1 MKIIILVLLSLVI
14 FACENESPKH
24 TFEKVKQNSVEVTA
38 KQPYIPPAIGANESE
53 SFKRYFDEKERT
65 ALLKIKQDFEKG
77 MCEEQK
83 TNDLTNCYKR
93 HARTIQSDF
102 IQQIPIK
109 FTFPYESDYQLDKVE
124 VKAVLSSVWTD
135 KCGYKT
141 DTGTVNY
148 FCVDAGAKIMDYYKE
163 VAQESDYIGNYAESY
178 IKYKTLT
185 ESQTSSLLMSS
196 GENLDFEN
204 FDHQLFYA
212 ILHLTWNEENKALKK
227 MK

>member
-1 MKIIILVLLSLVI
+1 MRTIILTLLMVII
-14 FACENESPKH
+14 FACKNEPINNISEQAEQKN
-24 TFEKVKQNSVEVTA
+24 KVEMTA
-38 KQPYIPPAIGANESE
+38 EQPYIPPATGADESE
-53 SFKRYFDEKERT
+53 SLKRHFDEKEREV
-65 ALLKIKQDFEKG
+65 LLKLKQNFEKG

-109 FTFPYESDYQLDKVE
+109 FTFPYDSDFQLNKE
-124 VKAVLSSVWTD
+124 ETKTILSSIWTD
-135 KCGYKT
+135 KCGYQT

-148 FCVDAGAKIMDYYKE
+148 FCLDAAAKIMDYYKE
-163 VAQESDYIGNYAESY
+163 VAQQSDFIRGFTESY
-178 IKYKTLT
+178 IKNKTI
-185 ESQTSSLLMSS
+185 TSPHTNGLLMSS

-212 ILHLTWNEENKALKK
+212 ILHLTWNEENKALKRI
-227 MK
+227 